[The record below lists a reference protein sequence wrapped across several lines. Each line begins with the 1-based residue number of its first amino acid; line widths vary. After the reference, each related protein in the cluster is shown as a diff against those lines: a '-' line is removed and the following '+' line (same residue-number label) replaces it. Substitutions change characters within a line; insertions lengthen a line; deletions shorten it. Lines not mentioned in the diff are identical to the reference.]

1 MPAINFDGRSYV
13 LKTIKLKCLKCNT
26 FCETSQPYPNMAK
39 CDCGKVDVDGG
50 ISMGAT
56 VNGNPWAMEEY
67 SVYRTED
74 EPKIQLPQE
83 VVTRQHDRI
92 REGMINSYRKQGIPQ
107 KELDE
112 IKSGR

>member
-1 MPAINFDGRSYV
+1 MPEIQYEGRTYV
-13 LKTIKLKCLKCNT
+13 LKTIKYKCLQCNT

-39 CDCGKVDVDGG
+39 CECGAVSVDGG

-56 VNGNPWAMEEY
+56 VTGNTWAYEDY
-67 SVYRTED
+67 SIYRAENRPKTELSQWVLTAKHEHLRD
-74 EPKIQLPQE
+74 NIIVQ
-83 VVTRQHDRI
+83 
-92 REGMINSYRKQGIPQ
+92 YRRHGLTE